1 MKFKNFTFY
10 IQYLQYIYDFVL
22 VSFVLLCIN
31 IACSNL
37 AQFVEM
43 PKERDIFFM

>member
-1 MKFKNFTFY
+1 MKFKNLTFY
-10 IQYLQYIYDFVL
+10 IHYIHDFLL

-37 AQFVEM
+37 AQFAEM
-43 PKERDIFFM
+43 PKEQDIFFM